1 MFNPRPMAR
10 ISEAGFRVRV
20 NGNQKNHDGERGWMD
35 LQSGISER
43 HQLGRARKKKIGKN
57 LE

>member
-20 NGNQKNHDGERGWMD
+20 NGNQKNHDGERGWKD
-35 LQSGISER
+35 LRSGIS
-43 HQLGRARKKKIGKN
+43 GRASTGKGKKEKIGKK
-57 LE
+57 